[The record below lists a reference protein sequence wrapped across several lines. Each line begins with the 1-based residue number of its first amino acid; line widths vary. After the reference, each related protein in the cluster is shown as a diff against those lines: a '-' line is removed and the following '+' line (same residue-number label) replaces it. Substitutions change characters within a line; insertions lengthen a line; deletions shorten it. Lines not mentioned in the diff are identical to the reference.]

1 MKNALVLGAGTAGTI
16 MANRLADRLP
26 EGWQVTVVDKDDA
39 HVYQPGLLLLP
50 FGVYSAEELVRSRAG
65 LLDRSVRFVKAEI
78 DRLDTEGRRV
88 HLADGAELPYDILI
102 VATGVRL
109 SPEDTEGLTGEGWY
123 DTAFDF
129 YTLEG
134 AAGLARKLANF
145 TSGRI
150 IVDTADMPIKC
161 PVAPLEMAFLL
172 DAHFRERGVRDKVEI
187 VYATPLEAAFT
198 KPKASALLGTM
209 MSDRDIEVVTDF
221 VAGSAD
227 GAARKLVAYDGRAL
241 DYDLLVTVP
250 LHNGVAAVSSSDLA
264 DPGGFVMTD
273 KHTLQSRVRP
283 EVFAI
288 GDATDCPTS
297 KAGAVAHF
305 QAEVLIDNVLRY
317 IDDLPLR
324 PDFDGHANCFVET
337 GHGKAL
343 LLDFNYTT
351 EPLPGRFPLPGLGPF
366 TLLEDSAVNHWGKL
380 GFRWIYWNVLLK
392 GGDLPLDHRM
402 AMAGKWS

>member
-1 MKNALVLGAGTAGTI
+1 MRHALVLGAGTAGTI